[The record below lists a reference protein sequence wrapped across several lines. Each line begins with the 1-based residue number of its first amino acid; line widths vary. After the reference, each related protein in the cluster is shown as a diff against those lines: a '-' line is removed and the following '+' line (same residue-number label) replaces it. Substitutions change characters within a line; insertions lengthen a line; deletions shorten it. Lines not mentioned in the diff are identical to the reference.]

1 MRIGIDL
8 GGTKT
13 EGVLLDPSGAV
24 LERQRV
30 ATPSAEGYEA
40 VRATVIGLVGE
51 LAAGAAEASIGV
63 GIPGC
68 IDAGSGVVKNAN
80 STCLIGHPLAA
91 DLAAGLGRPVRV
103 ANDANC
109 FAVAEA
115 RAGAARGQR
124 VVFGII
130 LGTGVGGGL
139 VLDGEARVGL
149 HGIAGEWGH
158 SPLHDRLRQEGDPDA
173 PEAPACY
180 CGQRGCVETRL
191 SGPALEQDHVRL
203 GGAPLDAAEIFERA
217 ASGDATARRATER
230 YLAFFGE
237 GLARLIHIL
246 DPDAI
251 VLGGGLSNNPRLY
264 DDGRDAIE
272 RVLFNQT
279 LRTPILRNEL
289 GDSAGVFGAA
299 WLWGRE

>member
-13 EGVLLDPSGAV
+13 EGILLDAEGGIVERRRIPTPSAGGYAAV
-24 LERQRV
+24 LEV
-30 ATPSAEGYEA
+30 VLGL
-40 VRATVIGLVGE
+40 IGDLGGQALGDCPV
-51 LAAGAAEASIGV
+51 GV

-68 IDAGSGVVKNAN
+68 VDAESGLVKNAN
-80 STCLIGHPLAA
+80 STALIGHPLAS

-103 ANDANC
+103 ANDAYC

-115 RAGAARGQR
+115 VGGAGRGAQ

-139 VLDGEARVGL
+139 VIDGQVRLGL

-158 SPLHDRLRQEGDPDA
+158 SPLRDA
-173 PEAPACY
+173 DGRGGAGPRCY

-191 SGPALEQDHVRL
+191 SGPGLESEYQRQ
-203 GGAPLDAAEIFERA
+203 GGGEARAPEILRRA
-217 ASGDATARRATER
+217 GEGQPAARRAHQR
-230 YLAFFGE
+230 YLSYFGE
-237 GLARLIHIL
+237 AVARIIHIL
-246 DPDAI
+246 DPDVI
-251 VLGGGLSNNPRLY
+251 VIGGGMSNDASLYDRGREQVERALFNPR
-264 DDGRDAIE
+264 
-272 RVLFNQT
+272 
-279 LRTPILRNEL
+279 LRTPILPNEL

-299 WLWGRE
+299 WLWGREA